1 MKHTFTAGLLLLST
15 TAFAQT
21 EKGNSFISGN
31 ISTGYSSNIYP
42 KGSPYSSGT
51 FSLSS
56 GISYGKFIKDDILW
70 RIGAGETMHFT
81 RFVNNAGPG
90 NSKSHIT
97 NTTFSLS
104 SSGIYFFGKERW
116 RGFAGGGLSIS
127 GSFNPGKYMV
137 DNQEVGKFTDTRFS
151 VNPLFEVGAVHFFN
165 KHLAVQFSATSTSF
179 PLNVSGFSTGLLYWI
194 KPASFD
200 GETKALSVL
209 DKGRWTLG
217 VGFDVDTRRATQNLI
232 NQSSNSSET
241 NENEA
246 NISLQVGKFVKS
258 RTLVGFGIGYNKNS
272 SQVISAQNSTTDRSV
287 YRGEIYIK
295 KYLFS
300 TRLTPYWGVELN
312 YMRSKQKQK
321 DASANSTG
329 HLNTFELRPNIGLA
343 YLISNHFL
351 VETQLADLLLNYNT
365 QANSEYKNWGVNLSG
380 GLRSNLRLSYVF

>member
-1 MKHTFTAGLLLLST
+1 MKNTFTAGLLLLVT
-15 TAFAQT
+15 AAFAQT

-31 ISTGYSSNIYP
+31 ISTGYSSNIYS

-70 RIGAGETMHFT
+70 RIGVSETFS
-81 RFVNNAGPG
+81 RYLFESN
-90 NSKSHIT
+90 NSKLINPYGSL
-97 NTTFSLS
+97 SLS
-104 SSGIYFFGKERW
+104 STGLYFFGKERW
-116 RGFAGGGLSIS
+116 RGFVGGGVSIS
-127 GSFNPGKYMV
+127 GSFYNIKQRI
-137 DNQEVGKFTDTRFS
+137 DDREVGKSTDTRFS

-194 KPASFD
+194 KPTSFD

-246 NISLQVGKFVKS
+246 NISLQVGKFVKN

-287 YRGEIYIK
+287 YRGGIYMK
-295 KYLFS
+295 KYLFA

-312 YMRSKQKQK
+312 YMRSNQKQK

-329 HLNTFELRPNIGLA
+329 HFNTFELRPNIGLA

-365 QANSEYKNWGVNLSG
+365 QANSEYKNWSANLSG
-380 GLRSNLRLSYVF
+380 GLRPNLRLSYVF